1 MRKLEI
7 REHAISTR
15 EPFVQFSSLFKVM
28 KGLVGWGKEEVCA
41 ERIQE
46 REKSPS

>member
-15 EPFVQFSSLFKVM
+15 EPFQFSSLFRVM

-41 ERIQE
+41 GRIQE